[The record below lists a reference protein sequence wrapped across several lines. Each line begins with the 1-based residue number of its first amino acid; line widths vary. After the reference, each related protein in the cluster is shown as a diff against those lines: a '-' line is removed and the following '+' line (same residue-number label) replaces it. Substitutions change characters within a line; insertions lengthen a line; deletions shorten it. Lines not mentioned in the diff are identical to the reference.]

1 MKDIN
6 IPQNTSVLII
16 GGGITGLTAAILLE
30 HYNID
35 FILVEKHKTTSIL
48 PRARTIDIRTME
60 IYRELGLSEELR
72 EAGKELA
79 PAWGIL
85 RGNNLKEALAKTD
98 SKIIGKITYPS
109 QLENLKHLGEKSP
122 EVGCRCTQDLSEKLL
137 YAKLI
142 AKNQDLRFYHQMLS
156 FKQNDNN
163 TTTSIIQ
170 DRETGNQYTIDAQ
183 YIIAAD
189 GANSLI
195 RKQLN
200 IPVCGNGSWT
210 NLLNIYFQADL
221 SSIVKGKEFSQ
232 LLIDTEEI
240 TGFLLTINNKDK
252 WAFHLKYDAE
262 KQNSND
268 FKPENILPILYK
280 ILGYSDIDIKVLN
293 LSPWQL
299 TVKIAKELAVGNIF
313 IVGDAAHTMT
323 PYAGKGAS
331 TGIQDVHNL
340 VWKLKLVLDN
350 KANKDLLDTYDTE
363 RQNVGAFYAN
373 LSGELADDNGLVR
386 DKLLL
391 EKGNLL
397 IGLPDYSYNSTAI
410 NNKQELPTEFITGV
424 SYTGVIGTRLPHM
437 WLDNT
442 KTISTLDWIDYKF
455 ILIVN
460 NYSDYWIQAWAE
472 VKQELNID
480 VQLCHFLNSNKAD
493 QWMELT
499 TSILSDAILVRPDG
513 FIAARLSSS
522 DPKHNLLTCLKE
534 ILYTK

>member
-1 MKDIN
+1 MENIN
-6 IPQNTSVLII
+6 KPNKTSVLII
-16 GGGITGLTAAILLE
+16 GGGITGLTAALLLE
-30 HYNID
+30 RCNID

-60 IYRELGLSEELR
+60 IYRELGLSENLR

-79 PAWGIL
+79 PSWGIL
-85 RGNNLKEALAKTD
+85 RGNNLKDALAETD

-109 QLENLKHLGEKSP
+109 ELENLKHLGEKSP
-122 EVGCRCTQDLSEKLL
+122 EIGCRCTQDLSEKVLFD
-137 YAKLI
+137 KLI
-142 AKNQDLRFYHQMLS
+142 DNKQDLRFYHQMLS
-156 FKQNDNN
+156 FKQHGN

-170 DRETGNQYTIDAQ
+170 NRKTGDQYTIEAQ

-189 GANSLI
+189 GANSPT

-200 IPVCGNGSWT
+200 IATYGNGSWT
-210 NLLNIYFQADL
+210 NLLNIYFKADL
-221 SSIVKGKEFSQ
+221 SAIVKGKEFSQ

-240 TGFLLTINNKDK
+240 TGFLLSINNKNK
-252 WAFHLKYDAE
+252 WAFHLKYNLE
-262 KQNSND
+262 KQNSD
-268 FKPENILPILYK
+268 SFTPENILSILYK
-280 ILGYSDIDIKVLN
+280 VLGYSDIEISVLN

-299 TVKIAKELAVGNIF
+299 TVRIAKEIAKGNVF

-331 TGIQDVHNL
+331 AGIQDVHNL
-340 VWKLKLVLDN
+340 IWKLKQVLEG
-350 KANKDLLDTYDTE
+350 KANKKLLNTYDIE

-410 NNKQELPTEFITGV
+410 NNKQELPTEFISGI

-437 WLDNT
+437 WLDKQQT
-442 KTISTLDWIDYKF
+442 VSTLDWINYKF
-455 ILIVN
+455 TLIVN
-460 NYSDYWIQAWAE
+460 QYSDYWIQAWAE
-472 VKQELNID
+472 TKQELNID
-480 VQLCHFLNSNKAD
+480 IELHHFLNSTVLDK
-493 QWMELT
+493 WTKLT
-499 TSILSDAILVRPDG
+499 NSTLSDAILVRPDG
-513 FIAARLSSS
+513 FVAARLSTN
-522 DPKHNLLTCLKE
+522 DPEHNLLNCLKE
-534 ILYTK
+534 ILSIK